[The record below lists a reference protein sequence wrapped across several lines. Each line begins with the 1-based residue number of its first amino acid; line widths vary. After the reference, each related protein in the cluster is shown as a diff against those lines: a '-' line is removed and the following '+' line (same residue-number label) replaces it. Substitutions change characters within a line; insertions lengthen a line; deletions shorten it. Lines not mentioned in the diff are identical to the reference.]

1 MANPKKKE
9 QCETMRGEKIEFIVD
24 YDLFG
29 FNIRGMIGI
38 IVREDS
44 GNGKPLVYVE
54 SADGEWLEP
63 SCDMFVRVEPG
74 VVCTE
79 TLKFLSRTRK
89 LGES

>member
-44 GNGKPLVYVE
+44 GNGKPLV
-54 SADGEWLEP
+54 
-63 SCDMFVRVEPG
+63 
-74 VVCTE
+74 
-79 TLKFLSRTRK
+79 
-89 LGES
+89 